1 LEKWWL
7 HHLLLSERWPILKM
21 LPSMPQFHRHTSCN
35 YRRIWAVVG
44 PGNGCELL
52 NLRDTEFGC
61 MEASQ
66 TLTISRLLIWHQ
78 RKREVGVWKLKVW
91 VMWLFRVLLDTKFR
105 RLPVVDDTGKLV
117 SVALSWTYM
126 CQIHVAYWAIFTW
139 ICAIVFLSVDFADW
153 SNDYVHS
160 FVHCRLGCWQ
170 GVMWWGLHWKW
181 RELQWRL
188 LVMATRRHLHF
199 YY

>member
-1 LEKWWL
+1 
-7 HHLLLSERWPILKM
+7 M
-21 LPSMPQFHRHTSCN
+21 LPSMPQFHRHTSCD
-35 YRRIWAVVG
+35 YRRIWAVVSCRAQG
-44 PGNGCELL
+44 MVVSFWSWE
-52 NLRDTEFGC
+52 TEFGC

-66 TLTISRLLIWHQ
+66 ILTIWRLLIWHQ
-78 RKREVGVWKLKVW
+78 RKREVGVRNLIVW
-91 VMWLFRVLLDTKFR
+91 VMWVFRVLLDTKFR

-117 SVALSWTYM
+117 SVALSWTYV

-139 ICAIVFLSVDFADW
+139 ICATVLLSVDFADW

-160 FVHCRLGCWQ
+160 FVHCRLVYWQ